1 MSNREVKGLSI
12 AHIVE
17 ERTRSE
23 KQRKMADRDTTESEL
38 LAEVERLRAELS
50 RRDGEVAE
58 LKTEVTRAHAWSA
71 SRNLWRTGW
80 LVWSMTWSKRN

>member
-1 MSNREVKGLSI
+1 MSNRKVKGLSI

-38 LAEVERLRAELS
+38 LAEVERMCAELS
-50 RRDGEVAE
+50 QRDGEVAE
-58 LKTEVTRAHAWSA
+58 LKTKVTRAHAELECVKKPLENRLA
-71 SRNLWRTGW
+71 RLEHD
-80 LVWSMTWSKRN
+80 LE